1 MILEASRHRQQQGL
15 LAFRG
20 EIRPSGSCIS
30 TLPGVSLGCRE
41 GRWNLRGMQG
51 SSRYEESCLNL
62 GFQGGSLWCL
72 HSPHLSVC
80 LDNSEALQVAVWI
93 FCCSLHF
100 MQSSC
105 TSWNLQCG
113 NILTRNPCNI
123 VTSSIIWTKSQFP
136 PCDLNIKDGHSLL
149 NFFSLRG
156 RKWGWF
162 FCQSVFKCSQ
172 R

>member
-15 LAFRG
+15 LPVGG
-20 EIRPSGSCIS
+20 ETRPSSSRVG

-41 GRWNLRGMQG
+41 GRWGLRGAQG
-51 SSRYEESCLNL
+51 SCLNL
-62 GFQGGSLWCL
+62 GFQGGSLRCP

-80 LDNSEALQVAVWI
+80 LHSSEALQVAVWI

-100 MQSSC
+100 TQSSC
-105 TSWNLQCG
+105 TSWILQCG
-113 NILTRNPCNI
+113 NIFTRNPCNI
-123 VTSSIIWTKSQFP
+123 VTSSIIWTKSPFP